1 MVSVY
6 VSYAWEED
14 EGNRLVEKLGEACE
28 RRGVSLLPDK
38 TQLRYGDS
46 IREFM
51 DRLAQAEHVVVVL
64 SDRYFRSRHCLYEL
78 RAIWRRGRIEERVY
92 PIILDSLS
100 SDPELWVRYLAHWE
114 SKKDALKEELNKLDR
129 EYTGALNR
137 IADDYADFRRQIGE
151 FLTALMDRNCLT
163 EREHIET
170 GFAALLDRVLAG
182 QTAGTRSRAFE
193 RQSDKEFVA
202 TVEANVEKILG
213 AQPSFADALRKRA
226 KQQRLPGADELA
238 RCLCSGKLETV
249 LSDVLR
255 PATENALPGRSAEI
269 MRASDEWEAAK
280 SLVAWLSVLAVRP
293 EWVQKREQLDK
304 DGNALFEIFV
314 KTECGVEIV
323 SSRYRQIR
331 PRFGPIKGFD
341 VSGSDRLELPVHEP
355 GWDGPEVLRQA
366 QLEIARQIFP
376 EPVGTRHTRKPTD
389 DELIENLKVTLIER
403 AKHKSHHHY
412 ILIGDD
418 TTSPSANFCA
428 RLLDELPGLSVIHV
442 PSSGGETALLVDNEN
457 ELLAI
462 IREFL
467 KIPETEQRKR

>member
-1 MVSVY
+1 MWFRTTRQ
-6 VSYAWEED
+6 A
-14 EGNRLVEKLGEACE
+14 
-28 RRGVSLLPDK
+28 RRP
-38 TQLRYGDS
+38 
-46 IREFM
+46 
-51 DRLAQAEHVVVVL
+51 A
-64 SDRYFRSRHCLYEL
+64 
-78 RAIWRRGRIEERVY
+78 
-92 PIILDSLS
+92 
-100 SDPELWVRYLAHWE
+100 
-114 SKKDALKEELNKLDR
+114 
-129 EYTGALNR
+129 
-137 IADDYADFRRQIGE
+137 
-151 FLTALMDRNCLT
+151 
-163 EREHIET
+163 
-170 GFAALLDRVLAG
+170 
-182 QTAGTRSRAFE
+182 
-193 RQSDKEFVA
+193 
-202 TVEANVEKILG
+202 
-213 AQPSFADALRKRA
+213 AQPSPRLERWFRPRLEALERVVF
-226 KQQRLPGADELA
+226 G
-238 RCLCSGKLETV
+238 
-249 LSDVLR
+249 
-255 PATENALPGRSAEI
+255 
-269 MRASDEWEAAK
+269 AAK
-280 SLVAWLSVLAVRP
+280 PNAVIVTTPNGEYNVLYETLGPTLPDGLAGAAALWGLAQKAFMTYPEAVTRAGH
-293 EWVQKREQLDK
+293 R